1 MLNAQCSMN
10 LCRSTQL
17 TLFLSLLL
25 VPPRQMAQE
34 APSYRAIP
42 LPVPAIGKTGFT
54 LLPPG
59 ETGITFTNRLALR
72 RGVVN
77 QNLMNGSGVAA
88 GDIDGDGLVDLYFCG
103 LDVENRLYRN
113 KGGWKFEDI
122 TEAAGVAFPAQDSTG
137 AVFADVNGD
146 GALDLLVTSLGG
158 GVRLFINDGHG
169 HFTEKTD
176 AAGLR
181 SQAGST
187 SMALA
192 DIDGDGALDLYVA
205 NIPRRPVR
213 NELSVNYEIKEVN
226 GQRQV
231 VAINGKP
238 TTSPELAGRFK
249 VSPAGEVL
257 EYGEAP
263 QLFLNKGDGTFVAA
277 SFTDGRFLDE
287 DGTPLKSPPMD
298 WGLGAQFHDINGDG
312 LPDLYACNDLFT
324 PDRFW
329 INQGGGRFRALPH
342 LALRHT
348 SLASMAV
355 DVADINRDGHYD
367 LFVSDMLSRDR
378 KLRMTQFAHVAP
390 PVWEDGVIGQR
401 LQFNH
406 NTLLLNRG
414 DTTFAE
420 VAFYS
425 GIAASDWSW
434 GGIFLDVDLD
444 GYEDLLVP
452 NGQQR
457 NLAHADFATRVQAL
471 RRAHGKI
478 TLQEMLKIA
487 EEFPPL
493 DVPKMAFRN
502 RGDLTFEEVGAAW
515 GFDTRSISQGMAL
528 ADLDNDG
535 DLDLVVNNLNGPAGI
550 YRNESVAPRVAVRL
564 KGNGKN
570 TAGIGAQIKVTG
582 GPVPQQ
588 QEIICGGR
596 YLSCD
601 QAMRVFATGKASQV
615 DIEVRWPSG
624 RHSFVKGAFPNHL
637 YEIAEPSANSE
648 PLTPAVPPKEQTSF
662 VDVSERLTH
671 KHTETSFND
680 LQVQPLLTFRL
691 THAGPGITWFDL
703 NRDGL
708 DDLLIPGGQGGAL
721 AVFLNQGG
729 GSFKRV
735 ELPPATGLA
744 LADQTAVIPWW
755 PGSRGPVLVV
765 GSSVYKPGSERAAAL
780 SFFAGRDPGTCI
792 TNLDGPIG
800 PLAMAD
806 VDADGDL
813 DLFVGTTARPGRYPE
828 PGSGYLFRNEG
839 ATMTLAQHWDHLGV
853 IKGAV
858 FADLDGDG
866 FPELILAC
874 ELGPIRILANHK
886 GTFVEATAQ
895 WGMLHET
902 GLWQGITV
910 GDFDGDG
917 RQDIAASN
925 WGLNSSVE
933 ASAAVPKVIYYGDL
947 DGDGTVQI
955 FEVSVDPVTRKEY
968 PTANLNLLGLAMPSL
983 RQRISDYETYSHTTI
998 QELIGDQF
1006 ARLTRLEI
1014 RNLASTVFLNRG
1026 DHFEAR
1032 PLPAEAQFAPAFG
1045 IAAADLDGDGA
1056 EDLFLSQNCFAV
1068 GTGITRQ
1075 DAGRGLW
1082 LRGDGRGNF
1091 QPVPGQTSG
1100 LLIYGEQR
1108 GCAVADFDND
1118 GRLDL
1123 AVAQNNGETKLFL
1136 NRSAVPGLRIRLR
1149 GPPENILAAGAS
1161 LRLGRDGH
1169 WGAAQEIHAGAGYWS
1184 MDSSTQVMSL
1194 SAAPNEVR
1202 VLWPGGK
1209 TTVSTLPAE
1218 AREIEIFDSGQV
1230 RKVR

>member
-1 MLNAQCSMN
+1 MN
-10 LCRSTQL
+10 CPLRL
-17 TLFLSLLL
+17 PLALLL
-25 VPPRQMAQE
+25 GVLVTATPIVAQE
-34 APSYRAIP
+34 PPAYRAIP
-42 LPVPAIGKTGFT
+42 LALPKTGKTGFT
-54 LLPPG
+54 LLPPS
-59 ETGITFTNRLALR
+59 ETGITFSNRLALR
-72 RGVVN
+72 RGLVN

-88 GDIDGDGLVDLYFCG
+88 GDIDGDGRVDLYFCG

-122 TEAAGVAFPAQDSTG
+122 TASAGLAGPAQDSTG

-169 HFTEKTD
+169 HFTERTD

-192 DIDGDGALDLYVA
+192 DIDGDGDLDLYVA

-213 NELSVNYEIKEVN
+213 NELSVNYDIKEIN
-226 GQRQV
+226 GRREV

-249 VSPAGEVL
+249 VSPSGEVL

-263 QLFLNKGDGTFVAA
+263 QLFLNNGDGTFVAA

-287 DGTPLKSPPMD
+287 EGAPLKDPPLD

-324 PDRFW
+324 PDRCW
-329 INQGGGRFRALPH
+329 INQGGGRFRALPQ

-355 DVADINRDGHYD
+355 DVADINRDGFYD
-367 LFVSDMLSRDR
+367 LFVTDMLSRDR
-378 KLRMTQFAHVAP
+378 KLRMTQFAHVPP

-420 VAFYS
+420 VAFYG

-457 NLAHADFATRVQAL
+457 NLAHADFATRVQAV
-471 RRAHGKI
+471 RRARGQI
-478 TLQEMLKIA
+478 TLEEMLKIA

-528 ADLDNDG
+528 ADLDSDG

-550 YRNESVAPRVAVRL
+550 YRNDSIAPRIAVRL
-564 KGNGKN
+564 KGVGKN
-570 TAGIGAQIKVTG
+570 TAGIGAQVKVAG

-624 RHSFVKGAFPNHL
+624 KHSFVRGARPNYL
-637 YEIAEPSANSE
+637 YEIFEPSGKAQ
-648 PLTPAVPPKEQTSF
+648 PPTPAAPPKEQTFF
-662 VDVSERLTH
+662 VDVSDRLNH
-671 KHTETSFND
+671 KHIENSFND
-680 LQVQPLLTFRL
+680 LQLQPPLPFRL
-691 THAGPGITWFDL
+691 TRAGPGITWFDL

-721 AVFLNQGG
+721 AVFLNQGSG
-729 GSFKRV
+729 NFKRV
-735 ELPPATGLA
+735 ELPPSTDRA
-744 LADQTAVIPWW
+744 LADQTAVLPWW
-755 PGSRGPVLVV
+755 PGTGGPVLVA
-765 GSSVYKPGSERAAAL
+765 GASIYKPDSEQAAAL
-780 SFFAGRDPGTCI
+780 SFCAGRALVMTM

-806 VDADGDL
+806 IDGDGDL

-828 PGSGYLFRNEG
+828 PGSGYLFRNDG
-839 ATMTLAQHWDHLGV
+839 AVMTLAQHWENLGV
-853 IKGAV
+853 IKAAV

-874 ELGPIRILANHK
+874 EMGPIRVFANHK

-895 WGMLHET
+895 WGLLQET
-902 GLWQGITV
+902 GLWQGVTV

-917 RQDIAASN
+917 RLDIAAAN
-925 WGLNSSVE
+925 WGLNSSLE
-933 ASAAVPKVIYYGDL
+933 ASAAAPKVIYYGDI
-947 DGDGTVQI
+947 DGDGVVEI
-955 FEVSVDPVTRKEY
+955 LEVAVDPVTRKEY
-968 PTANLNLLGLAMPSL
+968 PTANLNILSSSTPML
-983 RQRISDYETYSHTTI
+983 RQRIPDYETYAQTTI
-998 QELIGDQF
+998 QELLGDKF

-1026 DHFEAR
+1026 DHFEAHR
-1032 PLPAEAQFAPAFG
+1032 LPPEAQFAPAFG
-1045 IAAADLDGDGA
+1045 LAVADWDGDGA

-1082 LRGDGRGNF
+1082 LRGKGQGNF
-1091 QPVPGQTSG
+1091 EPVPGQKSG

-1118 GRLDL
+1118 GRVDL
-1123 AVAQNNGETKLFL
+1123 AVAQNNAQTKLYL
-1136 NRSAVPGLRIRLR
+1136 NRLGTPGLRVRLR
-1149 GPPENILAAGAS
+1149 GPPKNVLAIGAS
-1161 LRLGRDGH
+1161 LRTGRDGH
-1169 WGAAQEIHAGAGYWS
+1169 WGPVREIHAGAGYWS

-1194 SAAPNEVR
+1194 AAAPSQIQ

-1209 TTVSTLPAE
+1209 RTESAIPAE
-1218 AREIEIFDSGQV
+1218 AKEIEVFESGEV
-1230 RKVR
+1230 RRVR

>member
-1 MLNAQCSMN
+1 MN
-10 LCRSTQL
+10 C
-17 TLFLSLLL
+17 
-25 VPPRQMAQE
+25 PPRLQWALLFSVLLTATPIVAQE
-34 APSYRAIP
+34 PPSYRAIP
-42 LPVPAIGKTGFT
+42 LAVPAKGKTGFT

-59 ETGITFTNRLALR
+59 ETGITFSNRLALR

-122 TEAAGVAFPAQDSTG
+122 TESAGLAFPAQDSTG

-187 SMALA
+187 SMAVA
-192 DIDGDGALDLYVA
+192 DIDGDGDLDLYVA
-205 NIPRRPVR
+205 NIPPHPVR
-213 NELSVNYEIKEVN
+213 NQLSVNYDIKEIN
-226 GQRQV
+226 GRREV

-238 TTSPELAGRFK
+238 TTSPELAGRFQ

-263 QLFLNKGDGTFVAA
+263 QLFINKGDGTFEAA
-277 SFTDGRFLDE
+277 SFADGRFLDE
-287 DGTPLKSPPMD
+287 EGKPLKGPPLD
-298 WGLGAQFHDINGDG
+298 WGLGAQFHDVNGDG

-367 LFVSDMLSRDR
+367 LFVSDMLSRER
-378 KLRMTQFAHVAP
+378 KLRLTQFAHVAP
-390 PVWEDGVIGQR
+390 PVWEDGVMGER

-425 GIAASDWSW
+425 GVAASDWSW

-471 RRAHGKI
+471 RRARGKI
-478 TLQEMLKIA
+478 TLEELLKIA

-550 YRNESVAPRVAVRL
+550 YRNDSVAPRVAVRL
-564 KGNGKN
+564 KGSGKN
-570 TAGIGAQIKVTG
+570 TAGIGAQVKVTG

-601 QAMRVFATGKASQV
+601 QAMRVFATGKASRV

-624 RHSFVKGAFPNHL
+624 QHSFVRGARPNYL
-637 YEIAEPSANSE
+637 YEIFEPLGKAE
-648 PLTPAVPPKEQTSF
+648 PLTAAVASKEQTF
-662 VDVSERLTH
+662 FEDVSERLNH
-671 KHTETSFND
+671 KHNESSFND
-680 LQVQPLLTFRL
+680 LQLQPTLPFRL
-691 THAGPGITWFDL
+691 ARAGPGITWFDL

-721 AVFLNQGG
+721 AVFLNQGNG
-729 GSFKRV
+729 NFKRV
-735 ELPPATGLA
+735 ELSPATDPA
-744 LADQTAVIPWW
+744 LADQTAVLPWW
-755 PGSRGPVLVV
+755 PGTGGPVLVT
-765 GSSVYKPGSERAAAL
+765 GSSVYKPGSGQAAAL
-780 SFFAGRDPGTCI
+780 SFAAGRDLTMSM

-806 VDADGDL
+806 IDGDGDL

-828 PGSGYLFRNEG
+828 PGSGYVFRNDG
-839 ATMTLAQHWDHLGV
+839 SVMSLAQRWEHLGI
-853 IKGAV
+853 IKAAV

-866 FPELILAC
+866 LPELILAC
-874 ELGPIRILANHK
+874 EMGPIRVFANHQ
-886 GTFVEATAQ
+886 GTFVETTAQ
-895 WGMLHET
+895 WGLLQET

-917 RQDIAASN
+917 RLDIAASN
-925 WGLNSSVE
+925 WGLNSSLE
-933 ASAAVPKVIYYGDL
+933 ASAAAPKVIYYGDL
-947 DGDGTVQI
+947 DGDGTVEM
-955 FEVSVDPVTRKEY
+955 FEVAVDPVTGKEY
-968 PTANLNLLGLAMPSL
+968 PTANLNVLGIAVPSL
-983 RQRISDYETYSHTTI
+983 RQHISDYETYSHTTI
-998 QELIGDQF
+998 QQLVGEQF
-1006 ARLTRLEI
+1006 AKLTRLEI

-1032 PLPAEAQFAPAFG
+1032 RLPPEAQFAPAFG
-1045 IAAADLDGDGA
+1045 IVAADFDGDGA
-1056 EDLFLSQNCFAV
+1056 EDLFLSQNCFSV
-1068 GTGITRQ
+1068 GTGMTRQ

-1082 LRGDGRGNF
+1082 LRGDGRGDF
-1091 QPVPGQTSG
+1091 QAVPGQTSG

-1118 GRLDL
+1118 GRVDL
-1123 AVAQNNGETKLFL
+1123 AVAQNNAETKLYL
-1136 NRSAVPGLRIRLR
+1136 NRRAAPGMRVRLR
-1149 GPPENILAAGAS
+1149 GPPKNVLAIGAS
-1161 LRLGRDGH
+1161 IRVGRDGH
-1169 WGAAQEIHAGAGYWS
+1169 WGPAQEIHAGSGRWS
-1184 MDSSTQVMSL
+1184 MDSPVQIMSL
-1194 SAAPNEVR
+1194 AASPNQIR

-1209 TTVSTLPAE
+1209 TTEGAIPAE
-1218 AREIEIFDSGQV
+1218 AKEIEVFESGEV
-1230 RKVR
+1230 RKIR